1 METLN
6 SLLSN
11 DIGYLDALRH
21 APAIPPAAPVV
32 IPPADIRLPAKKFKI
47 PTWGWIL
54 AGVGVCVIAAFKWKT
69 YQQKKKSNTV

>member
-32 IPPADIRLPAKKFKI
+32 ISPADIRLPAKKFKM

-54 AGVGVCVIAAFKWKT
+54 AGVGVCVIAAYKWKA
-69 YQQKKKSNTV
+69 YQKKKSNTV

>member
-32 IPPADIRLPAKKFKI
+32 MPPDILKPPAKKFKI

-54 AGVGVCVIAAFKWKT
+54 MGVGLTIYAASKLKA
-69 YQQKKKSNTV
+69 YYEKEKSNTL

>member
-47 PTWGWIL
+47 PTWGWVL
-54 AGVGVCVIAAFKWKT
+54 AGVGVTIFAAFKWKKS
-69 YQQKKKSNTV
+69 QDNKKSNTL